1 MDGLHVVLI
10 TLIDDVFK
18 SFKLILACLSGT
30 CFKKSKKQNQN
41 IQLEFQF
48 LLQLKNHPAAGKV
61 NGYMIGNPAFEKLIV
76 VRSL

>member
-61 NGYMIGNPAFEKLIV
+61 NGYDWKSRV
-76 VRSL
+76 